1 MPQDPPVVSYTVS
14 GGTKAESMAIG
25 ETAILQGD
33 NLSNIAPLSYTVSG
47 ENCLRIF
54 PHTVTATTKT
64 VCVVTAT
71 RPAYTKDVYTSIG
84 TGVNRVVTKYFGQIT
99 SAPVS
104 FVFDFRD
111 QAPLFIWDRVT
122 TAKAGTPIY
131 ILSSG
136 GSGTGATSYSVS
148 GEGCSI
154 SISPSR
160 ESFLTAAVATT
171 CVVTATKAAYPSG
184 YRSAVNSPPKIFY
197 FTAP

>member
-1 MPQDPPVVSYTVS
+1 VS
-14 GGTKAESMAIG
+14 GGSKAESMAIG

-33 NLSNIAPLSYTVSG
+33 YLSSVAPLSYAVSG
-47 ENCLRIF
+47 ENCLRHST
-54 PHTVTATTKT
+54 HTLTATTKT
-64 VCVVTAT
+64 VCTVVAT
-71 RPAYTKDVYTSIG
+71 RPAYTTQTMTSAG
-84 TGVNRVVTKYFGQIT
+84 TGVRRDVTNYFDQIS

-111 QAPLFIWDRVT
+111 QAPLIIWDRVT

-131 ILSSG
+131 IFSSG
-136 GSGTGATSYSVS
+136 GSGIGTTSYSVS

-160 ESFLTAAVATT
+160 QSFLTAAVATT
-171 CVVTATKAAYPSG
+171 CVVTATKAANPSG